1 MTGRRRYR
9 AGGDV
14 SRPRGAILLFW
25 LLPICPAPAPASA
38 ASTVVEGGPDQ
49 VIAAAVEATESGGK
63 VVIDGEPL
71 ASVVV
76 LPDLYDRRGFRPAWT
91 SQPVTDELVRA
102 IRDSAGDG
110 LAPADG
116 SPSLRAD
123 RSSPA

>member
-1 MTGRRRYR
+1 LASPHLPRPRLGRIDGRRR
-9 AGGDV
+9 
-14 SRPRGAILLFW
+14 RPG
-25 LLPICPAPAPASA
+25 S
-38 ASTVVEGGPDQ
+38 G
-49 VIAAAVEATESGGK
+49 IAAAVEATESGGK